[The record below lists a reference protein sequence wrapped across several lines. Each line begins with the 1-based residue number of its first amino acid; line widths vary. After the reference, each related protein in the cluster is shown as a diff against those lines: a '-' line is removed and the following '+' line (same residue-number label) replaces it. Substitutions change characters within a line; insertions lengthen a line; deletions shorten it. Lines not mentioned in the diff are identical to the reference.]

1 MSEQRSGPVVADGAD
16 AGLGAWCAV
25 ARWCFQAAAVSVAIV
40 DDDALHY
47 VAADGAGAAAI
58 VGARL
63 EAGRGI
69 AGFAAATG
77 QSLVVRDVASDAR
90 HARDVGEVTG
100 YLPNTIHCV
109 PVDGIDGD
117 VAAVVSILDRA
128 ESAAGSDAPAVP
140 LERLTDVLAPML
152 GRGDDQGTAAALA
165 ERLAHLAPDRR
176 DSAMTA
182 VSALLDALER

>member
-1 MSEQRSGPVVADGAD
+1 MSEQNGGPVVDDGAD

-25 ARWCFQAAAVSVAIV
+25 VRWCFQAAAVSVAIV
-40 DDDALHY
+40 DDDSLHY

-58 VGARL
+58 VGTRL

-77 QSLVVRDVASDAR
+77 QSLAVRDVASDSR
-90 HARDVGEVTG
+90 HARDVGEATG

-117 VAAVVSILDRA
+117 VGAVVSILDRA
-128 ESAAGSDAPAVP
+128 ESPAGTDAPAVP

-152 GRGDDQGTAAALA
+152 GRGDVDGAAASLA
-165 ERLAHLAPDRR
+165 ERLARLTPDRR
-176 DSAMTA
+176 ASAMTA
-182 VSALLDALER
+182 VWALLDALER